1 MTEKKEVTKKK
12 NHIFSKILKVIKPK
26 YLMILILIFCVF
38 GIGIGAGK
46 SFFTETK
53 TVKLGFE
60 NIGELATQSA
70 YSSNVSV
77 IDESRD
83 VLGIKIPF
91 TQSKYVF
98 SYDTVIKAGLD
109 FEDISWKVDEESKT
123 ITIVLPEAKVLSNE
137 INEKSLK
144 VYHEEESLFT
154 NVDLKQTNEALSTLK
169 ETAEENAIKNGLL
182 KNAKS
187 NAKTLVKN
195 FVGQVYDLNVYQVE
209 FK

>member
-1 MTEKKEVTKKK
+1 M
-12 NHIFSKILKVIKPK
+12 
-26 YLMILILIFCVF
+26 Y
-38 GIGIGAGK
+38 
-46 SFFTETK
+46 
-53 TVKLGFE
+53 
-60 NIGELATQSA
+60 
-70 YSSNVSV
+70 
-77 IDESRD
+77 
-83 VLGIKIPF
+83 
-91 TQSKYVF
+91 
-98 SYDTVIKAGLD
+98 
-109 FEDISWKVDEESKT
+109 
-123 ITIVLPEAKVLSNE
+123 E